1 MKAQE
6 LREQSLNELQTK
18 ARELNEE
25 EFNLK
30 FQHATGAL
38 ENPMRLG
45 QVRREIARVL
55 TVTREKELAAY
66 EEHVDA
72 G

>member
-1 MKAQE
+1 MKVQE
-6 LREQSLNELQTK
+6 FRELSPDELQNK

-45 QVRREIARVL
+45 QGRREIARVL

-66 EEHVDA
+66 EEQVDA

>member
-6 LREQSLNELQTK
+6 LKELSLNELQAK

-38 ENPMRLG
+38 ENPMRLP
-45 QVRREIARVL
+45 QIKREIARVL

-66 EEHVDA
+66 EEQVDA